1 MKDFIFQYTKNMT
14 QKTEKRYQHLSKP
27 LLSGAIFVASVGLIG
42 AGALAASSSLYN
54 LKAENPTNQ
63 NRLTASNWDT
73 LVREVE
79 NLKDQLAN
87 QAPDVPSGAVMAFES
102 ENCPDGWTRY
112 EKADGRFIMGTEA
125 KWFDP
130 FIRKQVSNI
139 GSTWGNWNIQL
150 TIDQLPSHY
159 FYIAWKYV
167 DNNHDYFWNSR
178 SPYLTTKRKADSVD
192 SNYWYDLNGTRNT
205 PEYFKTNTIWNGNAI
220 NIQNPYIKLLYCK
233 KN

>member
-73 LVREVE
+73 LVSEVE

-125 KWFDP
+125 K
-130 FIRKQVSNI
+130 
-139 GSTWGNWNIQL
+139 
-150 TIDQLPSHY
+150 
-159 FYIAWKYV
+159 
-167 DNNHDYFWNSR
+167 
-178 SPYLTTKRKADSVD
+178 
-192 SNYWYDLNGTRNT
+192 
-205 PEYFKTNTIWNGNAI
+205 
-220 NIQNPYIKLLYCK
+220 
-233 KN
+233 

>member
-73 LVREVE
+73 LVKEVE

-87 QAPDVPSGAVMAFES
+87 QAPDVPSGAVMAFNLS
-102 ENCPDGWTRY
+102 SCPDGWSPFT
-112 EKADGRFIMGTEA
+112 EANGRFIMGS
-125 KWFDP
+125 
-130 FIRKQVSNI
+130 Q
-139 GSTWGNWNIQL
+139 GNLREKGGNSEINL
-150 TIDQLPSHY
+150 RIDQLPPHF
-159 FYIAWKYV
+159 FYL
-167 DNNHDYFWNSR
+167 F
-178 SPYLTTKRKADSVD
+178 
-192 SNYWYDLNGTRNT
+192 
-205 PEYFKTNTIWNGNAI
+205 
-220 NIQNPYIKLLYCK
+220 
-233 KN
+233 

>member
-1 MKDFIFQYTKNMT
+1 MT

-73 LVREVE
+73 LVSEVE
-79 NLKDQLAN
+79 KLKDQLAN

-125 KWFDP
+125 K
-130 FIRKQVSNI
+130 
-139 GSTWGNWNIQL
+139 
-150 TIDQLPSHY
+150 
-159 FYIAWKYV
+159 
-167 DNNHDYFWNSR
+167 
-178 SPYLTTKRKADSVD
+178 
-192 SNYWYDLNGTRNT
+192 
-205 PEYFKTNTIWNGNAI
+205 
-220 NIQNPYIKLLYCK
+220 
-233 KN
+233 

>member
-73 LVREVE
+73 LVSEVE

-87 QAPDVPSGAVMAFES
+87 QAPDVPSGAVMAFDS
-102 ENCPDGWTRY
+102 PNCPEGWTRFTQ
-112 EKADGRFIMGTEA
+112 ADGRFIMGSRNNSKETGGENS
-125 KWFDP
+125 
-130 FIRKQVSNI
+130 IN
-139 GSTWGNWNIQL
+139 L
-150 TIDQLPSHY
+150 TVNQLPPHKFHLFADEAVKDRGYDKGRASNQAHHNSTVV
-159 FYIAWKYV
+159 WE
-167 DNNHDYFWNSR
+167 NNHDDGDDNFSYTMAVSTDGR
-178 SPYLTTKRKADSVD
+178 TPTV
-192 SNYWYDLNGTRNT
+192 GT
-205 PEYFKTNTIWNGNAI
+205 TNTLGN
-220 NIQNPYIKLLYCK
+220 
-233 KN
+233 

>member
-63 NRLTASNWDT
+63 NKLTASNWDA
-73 LVREVE
+73 LVSEVE
-79 NLKDQLAN
+79 NLKNQLAN

-130 FIRKQVSNI
+130 FNRQQVSNI
-139 GSTWGNWNIQL
+139 GST
-150 TIDQLPSHY
+150 
-159 FYIAWKYV
+159 
-167 DNNHDYFWNSR
+167 
-178 SPYLTTKRKADSVD
+178 
-192 SNYWYDLNGTRNT
+192 
-205 PEYFKTNTIWNGNAI
+205 
-220 NIQNPYIKLLYCK
+220 
-233 KN
+233 